1 MKQIDFTVFFKEI
14 LLRILTANYAVFRQ
28 IVSQE
33 LRGRAGKVLDLGCG
47 TGIMSSE
54 FADNSYTGIDI
65 DGRLISFAKD
75 RYVHKRFQVMDA
87 TNLTFPPGSF
97 DTILIVGVIHHL
109 SDSQVKDTL
118 RHVRR
123 VVRPEGIVLA
133 IEAIPPLSSFNIP
146 GRFLRAF
153 DEGAHIR
160 TLDRYVELFTPFGSV
175 EKAYTRQGG
184 LFDYGVCL
192 VRMSSNLKRT
202 IS

>member
-1 MKQIDFTVFFKEI
+1 MKQIDFTVYFKEI
-14 LLRILTANYAVFRQ
+14 LLRLLTANYTVFRQ

-33 LRGRAGKVLDLGCG
+33 LGGRAGNVLDLGCG

-54 FADNSYTGIDI
+54 FADDCYTGIDI
-65 DGRLISFAKD
+65 DGRLISYAKE
-75 RYVHKRFQVMDA
+75 RYAHKTFQVMDA
-87 TNLTFPPGSF
+87 TKLTFPPGSF
-97 DTILIVGVIHHL
+97 NTILIVGVIHHL
-109 SDSQVKDTL
+109 SDSQVKGTL

-123 VVRPEGIVLA
+123 VVRPGGIILA

-146 GRFLRAF
+146 GRLLRAF

-160 TLDRYVELFTPFGSV
+160 TLDRYVQLFAELGSV